1 NKMPLKEAMEK
12 AVRDCINRNVLAN
25 FLRKNASEVINMLF
39 NEFNMEDFGKVM
51 RQEGRQE
58 GALERAFIIAR
69 NLISKNI
76 PLDIIKD
83 TTGLSIKE
91 IESLQKA

>member
-39 NEFNMEDFGKVM
+39 NEFNMEDCLRV
-51 RQEGRQE
+51 RHEE
-58 GALERAFIIAR
+58 GALEKAFDIAR
-69 NLISKNI
+69 NMLTKKMSFETIVE
-76 PLDIIKD
+76 L
-83 TTGLSIKE
+83 TGLSIRE
-91 IESLQKA
+91 VESLQVAR